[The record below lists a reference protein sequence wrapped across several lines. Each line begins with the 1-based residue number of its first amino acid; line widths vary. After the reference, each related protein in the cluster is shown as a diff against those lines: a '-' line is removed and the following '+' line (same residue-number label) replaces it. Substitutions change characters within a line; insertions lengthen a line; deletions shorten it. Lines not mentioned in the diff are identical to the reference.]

1 MTPRRRT
8 SIAGNPVL
16 IGAAT
21 TLVIIVAVF
30 LAYNA
35 NNGLPFVPTYSLK
48 VDLPNAANLVRG
60 NDVRMGGSRV
70 GLVSTIVPMRHP
82 DGSVTAQLGLKLS
95 TRVRPLP
102 VDSTVIVRSR
112 SALGL
117 KYLQITRG
125 RSPRGLRDG
134 GTLPLSQATPRPVE
148 IDQVLKTFDDP
159 TRVASRINL
168 LEFGNGLA
176 GRGADLNL
184 GLENLSPMLAN
195 LAPLMRTLADPRTGL
210 GRLIPALGRAA
221 GLAAPVAQAQAQLFV
236 NLDTTFRSLAGVA
249 RPFVQDSISGGRP
262 ALDASIN
269 AFPVIRPFLLNTQHL
284 FTDLRPGVHALRAAA
299 PELAQALRAGEPALR
314 RSIGLSERLKPAFAS
329 LQRLAADPLATL
341 GVSDLASTAQ
351 ILDPTIAFLTPAQT
365 TCNYLTLW
373 FRNIASLLSQ
383 GDASGTWQRFILVA
397 MPQGPNNEGGPSS
410 TPANGPNRDNF
421 LHANPYPI
429 TAAPGQT
436 RECEAGNETYLP
448 GRQVIGNEPG
458 NRGTAHDQTTIQ
470 NSTG

>member
-1 MTPRRRT
+1 MNRRRRS

-35 NNGLPFVPTYSLK
+35 NNGLPFVPTYSLN
-48 VDLPNAANLVRG
+48 VDVPNAANLVRG
-60 NDVRMGGSRV
+60 NDVRIGGSRV
-70 GLVSTIVPMRHP
+70 GLVSTIDPVRHP
-82 DGSVTAQLGLKLS
+82 DGSVTARLGLKLT

-125 RSPRGLRDG
+125 RAHEGLHDG
-134 GTLPLSQATPRPVE
+134 GTLPLSQATPHPVE

-168 LEFGNGLA
+168 FEFGNGLT

-184 GLENLSPMLAN
+184 GIENLSPLLSN
-195 LAPLMRTLADPRTGL
+195 LAPLMRNLANPGTEL

-221 GLAAPVAQAQAQLFV
+221 GLAAPVADVQAQLFV
-236 NLDTTFRSLAGVA
+236 NLDTTFRALAGVA
-249 RPFVQDSISGGRP
+249 RPFIQDSISGGPP
-262 ALDASIN
+262 ALDASIRT
-269 AFPVIRPFLLNTQHL
+269 FPVIRPFLLNTQRL
-284 FTDLRPGVHALRAAA
+284 FGELRPGVHALRSAARD
-299 PELAQALRAGEPALR
+299 LSGALRAGEPALR
-314 RSIGLSERLKPAFAS
+314 RSIALSERLKPAFSA
-329 LQRLAADPLATL
+329 LQRLAADAAAAL
-341 GVSDLASTAQ
+341 GVRDLASAAQ
-351 ILDPTIAFLTPAQT
+351 ILNPTVAFLTPAQT
-365 TCNYLTLW
+365 TCNYATLW
-373 FRNIASLLSQ
+373 FRNVASLLSQ
-383 GDASGTWQRFILVA
+383 GNATGTWQRFILVS

-410 TPANGPNRDNF
+410 APANGPNRDNF
-421 LHANPYPI
+421 LHSNPYPN

-436 RECEAGNETYLP
+436 RECEAANETYLP
-448 GRQVIGNEPG
+448 GRQVIGDQPG
-458 NRGTAHDQTTIQ
+458 NQGTAHEQTTIQ
-470 NSTG
+470 RPPG